1 MLNKLI
7 KYDLKYN
14 NKVLVIFYI
23 LSIFFAILTRIF
35 LNVENSTIM
44 NIIGKICSGV
54 TISMIFNILINNL
67 MRLWLR
73 FKNNLYND
81 ESYLT
86 HTLPIDK
93 KTIYLSKSL
102 SSLISIIISVTFIAL
117 SLFIAYY
124 SKENLEILK
133 KFLLPLATIYNSTII
148 KIVLAFLFVF
158 FLEFCNGLQA
168 GYTGIILGH
177 RKNNAKTGYSV
188 LFGII
193 TYMIIQI
200 LGVITLF
207 IIGLFNPDIMNLF
220 ITNDMISVEIIKSVI
235 CGAIIQYSLILII
248 NYIINLKLFQ
258 KGVNID

>member
-35 LNVENSTIM
+35 LNIENSAIM

-67 MRLWLR
+67 MRLWSR

-102 SSLISIIISVTFIAL
+102 SSLISVFTGVIIIAI

-124 SKENLEILK
+124 SKENIETLK
-133 KFLLPLATIYNSTII
+133 AILLPLATIYNSTII
-148 KIVLAFLFVF
+148 KVIFAILFIF

-177 RKNNAKTGYSV
+177 RRNNGKMGYSV
-188 LFGII
+188 FFGFCA
-193 TYMIIQI
+193 YMAIQ
-200 LGVITLF
+200 
-207 IIGLFNPDIMNLF
+207 IIGLITIFIMGIFNKDIMNLF
-220 ITNDMISVEIIKSVI
+220 MTQEMISVDVIKMVI
-235 CGAIIQYSLILII
+235 YIAIILYSSTLII
-248 NYIINLKLFQ
+248 NYIINVQLF
-258 KGVNID
+258 KSGVNVD